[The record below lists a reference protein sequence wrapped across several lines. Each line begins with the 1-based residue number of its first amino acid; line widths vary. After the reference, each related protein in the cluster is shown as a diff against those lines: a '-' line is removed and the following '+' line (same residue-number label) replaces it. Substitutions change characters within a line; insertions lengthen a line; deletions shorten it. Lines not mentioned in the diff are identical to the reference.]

1 MSSNS
6 PSTSPCHTDKPFISL
21 SPILISRLVCMF
33 LVSLQQPTY
42 WGFFMPW
49 EINSF
54 GPKWNISLSC
64 FISLSI
70 HINIIAFNWIVFVIR
85 VSKGGNLS
93 KEIDCKANCWDSTW
107 GTSFQLLAQGMM
119 ASEIQPQASP
129 DNSFLLTVESTIFM
143 IKAHTPSYLKH
154 FVSIQMHVLKR
165 RVFTKGCEKKMSEF
179 LHNFKDGGGLPR
191 SDAQSRI

>member
-1 MSSNS
+1 
-6 PSTSPCHTDKPFISL
+6 
-21 SPILISRLVCMF
+21 
-33 LVSLQQPTY
+33 
-42 WGFFMPW
+42 MPW

-93 KEIDCKANCWDSTW
+93 KEIDCKANFWDSTW
-107 GTSFQLLAQGMM
+107 GTSFQLLPQGKM
-119 ASEIQPQASP
+119 ASEIQPQGSP

-143 IKAHTPSYLKH
+143 IKAHTPTCMKH
-154 FVSIQMHVLKR
+154 FVSIQMHVLKS
-165 RVFTKGCEKKMSEF
+165 RVFFFFFFLFVVDFVIHWNETAKG
-179 LHNFKDGGGLPR
+179 LHVFPIPIPPPTSL
-191 SDAQSRI
+191 STH

>member
-1 MSSNS
+1 
-6 PSTSPCHTDKPFISL
+6 
-21 SPILISRLVCMF
+21 
-33 LVSLQQPTY
+33 
-42 WGFFMPW
+42 
-49 EINSF
+49 
-54 GPKWNISLSC
+54 
-64 FISLSI
+64 
-70 HINIIAFNWIVFVIR
+70 
-85 VSKGGNLS
+85 
-93 KEIDCKANCWDSTW
+93 
-107 GTSFQLLAQGMM
+107 MM